1 MIAAAALLTIFALV
15 AFVALAVSLR
25 SLVEDEKHT
34 ETQLRDAQTP
44 TVTYAIPNG
53 SDPVAFAVALKK
65 AGFLS
70 MVTDVGS
77 FQGLRVRCGSGDR
90 ERLRGVIEGVVVNA
104 YDGSSVK
111 LEHVVFEDER

>member
-34 ETQLRDAQTP
+34 EVQLRDPQTP

-53 SDPVAFAVALKK
+53 NDPVAFAVALKK

-70 MVTDVGS
+70 MVTDVGAS
-77 FQGLRVRCGSGDR
+77 QGLRVRCDSGDR
-90 ERLRGVIEGVVVNA
+90 ERLRRVIEGVVVNA
-104 YDGSSVK
+104 YDGSSLK